1 MTTAI
6 TFEQVGFGYDNGSV
20 IQNASFEIDE
30 GAFVA
35 VLGPNGG
42 GKTTLARLILG
53 LLQPTT
59 GRVQV
64 LGGDPARHAKRIG
77 YVPQAATVSLAFPIT
92 VADLVALGLVG
103 DGGLWS
109 WIGRRRYPR
118 DTRQRVQAAL
128 AAVEMDAFADRPIA
142 ALSGG
147 QRQRVLIARALVGDP
162 EILVLD
168 EPTASIDPAGKSCI
182 IELLE
187 RIATRRTVL
196 LVSHDLAAAVPQATG
211 VICVNRQVI
220 HNPEPVL
227 TRPMLNLIYG
237 AHGPDCPMGMFIQ
250 DIASALPARDVSVR
264 DPEMPHA

>member
-1 MTTAI
+1 MATI
-6 TFEQVGFGYDNGSV
+6 
-20 IQNASFEIDE
+20 
-30 GAFVA
+30 
-35 VLGPNGG
+35 
-42 GKTTLARLILG
+42 
-53 LLQPTT
+53 T

-92 VADLVALGLVG
+92 VADLVALG
-103 DGGLWS
+103 
-109 WIGRRRYPR
+109 
-118 DTRQRVQAAL
+118 
-128 AAVEMDAFADRPIA
+128 
-142 ALSGG
+142 
-147 QRQRVLIARALVGDP
+147 LVGDP

-264 DPEMPHA
+264 DPEIPHA